1 MRRAGAVILCSLAAA
16 YCGGGGGGGGPS
28 ASVNLS
34 KPSSSGDAQSGEVGH
49 SLSLPLRVLVRLDS
63 TADSGQL
70 VTWAATG
77 GGSVLPATSHTDAS
91 GIATTTWTLGDTG
104 GAQHATATVGG
115 AASSPLQY
123 SATAIA
129 PVIAL
134 AASSGNAQTD
144 TVHATLANLLRVVVT
159 LNGTPISGRTV
170 TWSTL
175 NTGGSVTAVD
185 TTAADGTATA
195 HWKLGTVAGGQA
207 ASATTAGAAA
217 SASFSATARPGLAS
231 SLAKVSGDNQTAD
244 TGAAFGASLV
254 VKVADQFGNGR
265 SGATVTWN
273 VTSGMAHVAPPNDT
287 SVANGTAV
295 ATVTA
300 GDTLGPVVIMVTS
313 AGLTGSPLTFGGTIE
328 AVPVVDTITIG
339 NDFFSPDSI
348 TIHAGTQIRWVWGS
362 TSVTHNVTS
371 TGSPSFTGSGNQGA
385 SSTFGPVTFA
395 ATGVYHYYCTIHGT
409 PTSGMK
415 GVIVVVP

>member
-16 YCGGGGGGGGPS
+16 YCGGGGGGGPS
-28 ASVNLS
+28 SSVNLS

-49 SLSLPLRVLVRLDS
+49 ALSLPLRVLVRLDS

-77 GGSVLPATSHTDAS
+77 GGSVLPATSHADAS
-91 GIATTTWTLGDTG
+91 GIATTTWTLGGAG
-104 GAQHATATVGG
+104 GTQHATATVGG
-115 AASSPLQY
+115 AANSPLQY

-134 AASSGNAQTD
+134 AATSGNAQTD
-144 TVHATLANLLRVVVT
+144 TVHATLANPLRVVVT
-159 LNGTPISGRTV
+159 LNGTPVSGRTI
-170 TWSTL
+170 TWGTL
-175 NTGGSVTAVD
+175 NAGGSVTAID

-195 HWKLGTVAGGQA
+195 HWKLGTVAGAQS

-217 SASFSATARPGLAS
+217 SASFSATAHPGLAK
-231 SLAKVSGDNQTAD
+231 SLGKVSGDGQSAD
-244 TGAAFGASLV
+244 TGAEFGLALI
-254 VKVADQFGNGR
+254 VKAADQFGNGR

-273 VTSGMAHVAPPNDT
+273 VTSGSANVTPTNDT
-287 SVANGTAV
+287 TLVDGSAS

-300 GDTLGPVVIMVTS
+300 GDTLGPIVVTAS
-313 AGLTGSPLTFGGTIE
+313 STGLTGSPVSFGGTI
-328 AVPVVDTITIG
+328 AHLPTTITIG
-339 NDFFSPDSI
+339 DDFFSPDSV
-348 TIHAGTQIRWVWGS
+348 TIHVGDRVRWAWGN
-362 TSVTHNVTS
+362 TVVHNVTS
-371 TGSPSFTGSGNQGA
+371 TGSPSFTGSNNQGA
-385 SSTFGPVTFA
+385 NTTYGPILFA
-395 ATGVYHYYCTIHGT
+395 TAGVYHYYCTIHGT

>member
-16 YCGGGGGGGGPS
+16 YCGGGGGGGPS
-28 ASVNLS
+28 SSVNLS
-34 KPSSSGDAQSGEVGH
+34 KPASSGDAQSGEVGH
-49 SLSLPLRVLVRLDS
+49 PLSLPLRVLVRLDS

-91 GIATTTWTLGDTG
+91 GLATTTWTLGGTG
-104 GAQHATATVGG
+104 GTQHATATVGG
-115 AASSPLQY
+115 ANDSPLQY

-134 AASSGNAQTD
+134 AATSGNAQTD

-159 LNGTPISGRTV
+159 LNGTPVSGRAV
-170 TWSTL
+170 AWSTL
-175 NTGGSVTAVD
+175 NTGGTVTAVD

-207 ASATTAGAAA
+207 ASATTAGVAT
-217 SASFSATARPGLAS
+217 SASFSATARPGLAK
-231 SLAKVSGDNQTAD
+231 SLVKVSGDSQSTD
-244 TGAAFGASLV
+244 TGTAFGSSLV
-254 VKVADQFGNGR
+254 VKATDQFGNGR
-265 SGATVTWN
+265 SGSTVMWN
-273 VTSGMAHVAPPNDT
+273 VMS
-287 SVANGTAV
+287 GTANVTPTSDTTV
-295 ATVTA
+295 AGGSAATAVTA
-300 GDTLGPVVIMVTS
+300 GGTYGPIVITASS
-313 AGLTGSPLTFGGTIE
+313 AGLAGSPVSFGGTI
-328 AVPVVDTITIG
+328 ARLPTIITIG
-339 NDFFSPDSI
+339 DDFFSPDSV
-348 TIHAGTQIRWVWGS
+348 TIHVGDQVKWAWGN
-362 TSVTHNVTS
+362 TVVHNVTS
-371 TGSPSFTGSGNQGA
+371 TGAPSFTSSGNRGA
-385 SSTFGPVTFA
+385 NSTYGPLTFG